1 MNNQS
6 EKIHSAKSLSETENP
21 RIIESIKKTDYQ
33 DTKDDFWND
42 LSINQKDEI
51 DAAYLEIKNGDVM
64 DFDLFMEKYR

>member
-1 MNNQS
+1 MNTQS
-6 EKIHSAKSLSETENP
+6 EKTNSAKSLSETQNT
-21 RIIESIKKTDYQ
+21 RIIESIKKIDYQ
-33 DTKDDFWND
+33 DIKDDFWND